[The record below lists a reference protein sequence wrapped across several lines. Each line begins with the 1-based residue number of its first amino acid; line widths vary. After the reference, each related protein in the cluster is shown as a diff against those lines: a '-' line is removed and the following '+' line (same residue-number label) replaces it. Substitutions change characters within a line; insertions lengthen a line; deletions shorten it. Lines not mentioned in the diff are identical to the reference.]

1 MNDTK
6 YDCKECPAERFCGN
20 GERQPLDD
28 MKNIGLTDL
37 KQKLWE
43 KAQKLRNSDKRRDEK
58 VKRADRICYYGA
70 LCLAFEYC
78 NENGGGDYYTDR
90 PIDWKKWGKI
100 ENIPDKPT
108 IDHITAIKHP
118 FFKNEEGKIQ
128 NNFAVCRGDVNDAK
142 NSLSEYEFTELCIKF
157 LRKKGFEVKKN

>member
-108 IDHITAIKHP
+108 IYRSIKP
-118 FFKNEEGKIQ
+118 YDPGRIPD
-128 NNFAVCRGDVNDAK
+128 R
-142 NSLSEYEFTELCIKF
+142 
-157 LRKKGFEVKKN
+157 VKYSNW

>member
-118 FFKNEEGKIQ
+118 FFKNKEGKIQ

-157 LRKKGFEVKKN
+157 LRRKGFEVKKN